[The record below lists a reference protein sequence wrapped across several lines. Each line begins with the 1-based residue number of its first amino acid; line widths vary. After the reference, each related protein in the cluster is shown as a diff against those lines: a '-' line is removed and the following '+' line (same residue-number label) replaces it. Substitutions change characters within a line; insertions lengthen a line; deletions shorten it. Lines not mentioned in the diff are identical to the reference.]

1 MEMKRE
7 YYEDIQYFKKKWV
20 MVVAAVFI
28 LLLFTIP
35 IYFTGYSLFILNLI
49 MVYVIVAVGLNILVG
64 YTGQISIGHA
74 GFFAVGAYAM
84 ILMMTLL
91 HMPFILALVLSGFI
105 SAFFGFLLGLPSLRV
120 KGPYLAIVTL
130 GFGMTIMHIIGQ
142 ANLFGGR
149 LGLQAPPLNVGVT
162 QLGLSW
168 ILTTD
173 VQKFYLILIITI
185 IMVVAARNIMKTRIG
200 RAFVAIRDDDIAA
213 EVNGVDLL
221 IYKTLSF
228 AISAFY
234 AGVGGGLFSFVLSFV
249 EPFQFNVL
257 LSIIF
262 LVMIIVGGLGSI
274 VGSIVGAVLIT
285 FLQYSL
291 LKNVRELPVLGD
303 WLVAISQKW
312 FTVIGL
318 ENFNSMILGII
329 IALIIIFEP
338 KGINGIWL
346 RFKKYCL
353 TWPFK

>member
-1 MEMKRE
+1 
-7 YYEDIQYFKKKWV
+7 
-20 MVVAAVFI
+20 
-28 LLLFTIP
+28 
-35 IYFTGYSLFILNLI
+35 
-49 MVYVIVAVGLNILVG
+49 
-64 YTGQISIGHA
+64 
-74 GFFAVGAYAM
+74 M
-84 ILMMTLL
+84 I
-91 HMPFILALVLSGFI
+91 
-105 SAFFGFLLGLPSLRV
+105 
-120 KGPYLAIVTL
+120 
-130 GFGMTIMHIIGQ
+130 
-142 ANLFGGR
+142 
-149 LGLQAPPLNVGVT
+149 
-162 QLGLSW
+162 
-168 ILTTD
+168 
-173 VQKFYLILIITI
+173 
-185 IMVVAARNIMKTRIG
+185 VAARNIMKTRIG
-200 RAFVAIRDDDIAA
+200 RAFIAIRDDDIAA
-213 EVNGVDLL
+213 EVNGVHLL

-234 AGVGGGLFSFVLSFV
+234 AGVGGALFSFVLSFV

-257 LSIIF
+257 LSILF

-274 VGSIVGAVLIT
+274 IGSIVGAVLIT

-303 WLVAISQKW
+303 WLVTISQKW

>member
-7 YYEDIQYFKKKWV
+7 YYEDIQYFKKNWV
-20 MVVAAVFI
+20 MVVAAIFI

-35 IYFTGYSLFILNLI
+35 SFFEGYSLFIINLI
-49 MVYVIVAVGLNILVG
+49 MVYAIVAVGLNILVG

-74 GFFAVGAYAM
+74 GFFAVGSYAM
-84 ILMMTLL
+84 LLMMTLL
-91 HMPFILALVLSGFI
+91 NMPFILALVLAGFI
-105 SAFFGFLLGLPSLRV
+105 SAFFGFLLGLPALRL
-120 KGPYLAIVTL
+120 KGPYLAIATL
-130 GFGMTIMHIIGQ
+130 GFGMTIMHIIGSVT
-142 ANLFGGR
+142 LFGGR
-149 LGLQAPPLNVGVT
+149 TGLQAPLLDVGVK

-168 ILTTD
+168 ILTSDT
-173 VQKFYLILIITI
+173 QKYYLILIIAI
-185 IMVVAARNIMKTRIG
+185 IMIVAARNIMKTRIG

-213 EVNGVDLL
+213 EVNGINLL

-234 AGVGGGLFSFVLSFV
+234 AGVGGALFGFTLSFI
-249 EPFQFNVL
+249 EPFQFNIL

-274 VGSIVGAVLIT
+274 IGSIVGAALIT
-285 FLQYSL
+285 FLQFSL
-291 LKNVRELPVLGD
+291 LKNVAEMPLVGD
-303 WLVAISQKW
+303 WLVTISRKW

-318 ENFNSMILGII
+318 ENFSSMVLGII
-329 IALIIIFEP
+329 IAMIIIFEP
-338 KGINGIWL
+338 MGINGIWL